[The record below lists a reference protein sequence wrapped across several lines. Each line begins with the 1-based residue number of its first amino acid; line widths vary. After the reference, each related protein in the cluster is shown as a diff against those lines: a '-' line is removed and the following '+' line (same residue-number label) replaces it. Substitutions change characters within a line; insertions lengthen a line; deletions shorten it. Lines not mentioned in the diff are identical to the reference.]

1 MQEAWK
7 AEQNEN
13 HFSWAQRAEAAV
25 YTDSLGAADIDRH
38 SRWSRGQLTC
48 GRSSAG
54 AGVLELGSC

>member
-25 YTDSLGAADIDRH
+25 YTDGLGAADID
-38 SRWSRGQLTC
+38 T
-48 GRSSAG
+48 G